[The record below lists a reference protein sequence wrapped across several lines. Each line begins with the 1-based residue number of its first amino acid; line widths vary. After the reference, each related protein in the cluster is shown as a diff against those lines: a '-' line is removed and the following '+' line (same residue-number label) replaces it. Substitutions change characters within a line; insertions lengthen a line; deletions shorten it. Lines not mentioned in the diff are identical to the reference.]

1 MKNKEIFIDN
11 IYIPTQVSE
20 RGTVV
25 AVGSFDGVHLGHKS
39 MLDALSEEAKK
50 RNMAAVVVT
59 FDVGNSPKSGFGS
72 LAEESNK
79 QELLLKHGA
88 DCIIS
93 LPFCELKD
101 VSASVFAKD
110 FLFEKLGARV
120 IVCGYDFR
128 FGKDREGNIDFLKE
142 NLSQY
147 GVEFVTPKV
156 VTVDETPIS
165 STTIRNAVANGDFAV
180 ANRLLGHNFS
190 FRAEIIKGKQLGR
203 TLGFPT
209 INQKFPETLT
219 VPRFGVYAVKVSL
232 CGKTYNGVA
241 NFGIKPTVSSD
252 SEPICETY
260 IFDYNGDCYGEIA
273 TTSFV
278 SMIREEKKFSS
289 LEELRIQVESDKI
302 TALNVLSK
310 GE

>member
-11 IYIPTQVSE
+11 IYIPTQASE

-50 RNMAAVVVT
+50 RNLTAVVVT

-72 LAEESNK
+72 LAEEEK
-79 QELLLKHGA
+79 KKELLLNYGA
-88 DCIIS
+88 DYVVS
-93 LPFCELKD
+93 LPFCELKN
-101 VSASVFAKD
+101 VSAFDFAIKI
-110 FLFEKLGARV
+110 LFEKLGARV
-120 IVCGYDFR
+120 VVCGYDFR

-142 NLSQY
+142 NLSKY

-156 VTVDETPIS
+156 VMSDETPIS
-165 STTIRNAVANGDFAV
+165 STTIRNAVTNGDFV
-180 ANRLLGHNFS
+180 LANRLLGHEFS
-190 FRAEIIKGKQLGR
+190 FKSEIIKGKQLGR

-219 VPRFGVYAVKVSL
+219 VPKFGVYAVRVAL
-232 CGKTYNGVA
+232 CGKNHNGVA
-241 NFGIKPTVSSD
+241 NFGIKPTIGSD

-260 IFDYNGDCYGEIA
+260 IFDYNGDCYGETA
-273 TTSFV
+273 TISFV
-278 SMIREEKKFSS
+278 SMIREEKKFLS

-302 TALNVLSK
+302 TALNILSK